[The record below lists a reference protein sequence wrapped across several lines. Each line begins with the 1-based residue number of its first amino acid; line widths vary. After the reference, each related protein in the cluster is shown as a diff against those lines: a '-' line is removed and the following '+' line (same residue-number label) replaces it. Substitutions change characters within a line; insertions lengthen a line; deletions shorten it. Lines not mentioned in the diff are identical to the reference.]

1 MDMMIRKSTL
11 KLNKEMH
18 DLLWMNSKDI
28 INLKRT
34 GHIIGLHSHTHP
46 TRMAEKSY
54 PFQNENYKKNKRLLE
69 HIVGEDI
76 ICMSHPCNSYNNE
89 TIDILTKLGIKLGF
103 RANLKN
109 FGNSNLEIPRIDHSE
124 ILKLI

>member
-1 MDMMIRKSTL
+1 
-11 KLNKEMH
+11 
-18 DLLWMNSKDI
+18 
-28 INLKRT
+28 
-34 GHIIGLHSHTHP
+34 
-46 TRMAEKSY
+46 MAEKSY
-54 PFQNENYKKNKRLLE
+54 SFQNENYKKNKQILE
-69 HIVGEDI
+69 DIIQDNI

-89 TIDILTKLGIKLGF
+89 TIDILVKLGIKLGF